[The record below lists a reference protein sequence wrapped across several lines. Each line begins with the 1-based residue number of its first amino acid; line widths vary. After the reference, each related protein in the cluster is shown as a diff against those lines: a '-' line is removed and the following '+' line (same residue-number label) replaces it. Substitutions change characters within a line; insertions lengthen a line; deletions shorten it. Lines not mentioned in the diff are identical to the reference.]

1 MRPLIRSYLPVLILA
16 PLFVAAQIFHG
27 QVFPVLW
34 LEPESVLAGEFWR
47 VFSAYLVHS
56 NVWHMAMNLLGLV
69 VVSWFWRDAVSPRH
83 FLLLVASSALFV
95 SLCYLFLH
103 PANTVY
109 FGFSAILYSLI
120 AAFSLITWQRQPW
133 ANAIVLIVM
142 GGRAL
147 QQWLVP
153 GSSEGVA
160 SLIDAPVAAESHL
173 YGLVWGVL
181 WGVGCRLLTRPS
193 ASKSN

>member
-1 MRPLIRSYLPVLILA
+1 MRALIRSYLPVLILA
-16 PLFVAAQIFHG
+16 PLFVAAQIFHD
-27 QVFPVLW
+27 QTFSLFW
-34 LEPESVLAGEFWR
+34 LEPKQIFAGEFWR

-56 NVWHMAMNLLGLV
+56 NLWHMIMNLLGLLA
-69 VVSWFWRDAVSPRH
+69 VSWFWCDAVSPRH
-83 FLLLVASSALFV
+83 FLLLIASSALFV
-95 SLCYLFLH
+95 SLCYLLLH

-120 AAFSLITWQRQPW
+120 AALSLITWQRQPW
-133 ANAIVLIVM
+133 ANLIILFVM

-153 GSSEGVA
+153 GSSDAVA
-160 SLIDAPVAAESHL
+160 SLIDAHVAAESHI

-181 WGVGCRLLTRPS
+181 WGAGFRLSQVRL
-193 ASKSN
+193 SN

>member
-1 MRPLIRSYLPVLILA
+1 MHALIRSDLPVLILA

-27 QVFPVLW
+27 QVFYLCW
-34 LEPESVLAGEFWR
+34 LEPEQIFTGEIWR

-56 NVWHMAMNLLGLV
+56 NVWHMAMNLLGLMA
-69 VVSWFWRDAVSPRH
+69 VSWFWRDAVSSRH
-83 FLLLVASSALFV
+83 FLLLIASSALFV
-95 SLCYLFLH
+95 SLCYLVLH

-109 FGFSAILYSLI
+109 FGFSAILYSLT

-133 ANAIVLIVM
+133 ANAIVLLVM

-153 GSSEGVA
+153 GSSDDIA

-173 YGLVWGVL
+173 YGLVLGVL
-181 WGVGCRLLTRPS
+181 WGAGCRLLTLQNV
-193 ASKSN
+193 SKSN

>member
-1 MRPLIRSYLPVLILA
+1 MQSLIRSYLPVLILA
-16 PLFVAAQIFHG
+16 PLFVAAQIFHAH
-27 QVFPVLW
+27 VFSVLW
-34 LEPESVLAGEFWR
+34 LEPGPVLAGEFWR

-56 NVWHMAMNLLGLV
+56 NIWHMAMNLLGLLA
-69 VVSWFWRDAVSPRH
+69 VSWFWRDAVNPRH
-83 FLLLVASSALFV
+83 FLLLIASSALFV
-95 SLCYLFLH
+95 SLCYLLLH
-103 PANTVY
+103 PAHTVY

-120 AAFSLITWQRQPW
+120 AAFSLISWQRQSW
-133 ANAIVLIVM
+133 ANAIVLLVM

-153 GSSEGVA
+153 ESS

-181 WGVGCRLLTRPS
+181 WGVGCRFG
-193 ASKSN
+193 KSNKAGI